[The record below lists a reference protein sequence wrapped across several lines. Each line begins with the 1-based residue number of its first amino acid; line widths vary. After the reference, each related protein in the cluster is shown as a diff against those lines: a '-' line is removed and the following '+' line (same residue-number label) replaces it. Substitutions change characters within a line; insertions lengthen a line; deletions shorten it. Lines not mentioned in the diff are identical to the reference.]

1 MDIGVFIV
9 NRQAQRIRELNNASV
24 GPITWGRNG
33 VGKAT
38 FSLSSDDPD
47 APIIKTWDHEVQIYF
62 DGEISWWGVIWDKRG
77 TPGVAEWT
85 AEDLLTLL
93 WKRFIT
99 TTTALYTSIDQQA
112 IAWDLVANYAQQPQG
127 SEHDNKDLN
136 IQVAGYGPSALF
148 NRSREYRR
156 DEHQNIY
163 DILKEFIDLD
173 VGFEYRIEYDTVNR
187 VFTTFLAT
195 AGQYKPELKLE
206 YGRNISDYTIT
217 ESSRESWNDGYGM
230 GGSAGDVRFEAHVTD
245 HADADEHGLMT
256 NVWSEGSE
264 LDAVWL
270 NERATRKLKTA
281 KGPQSNVDISSV
293 SIPIDYFKI
302 VKPSDRI
309 FVRIEDGA
317 NAFVGFVIV
326 ETVTF
331 NPASEG
337 ELKLEVSVIND
348 PHDDPI
354 LSSIAY
360 SPIDGSL
367 IL

>member
-9 NRQAQRIRELNNASV
+9 NRQAERIRELNNAAVKSV
-24 GPITWGRNG
+24 MWGRNG
-33 VGKAT
+33 NGKCV
-38 FSLSSDDPD
+38 FNMQSDDPD
-47 APIIKTWDHEVQIYF
+47 APVIKTWDHEVQVYF
-62 DGEISWWGVIWDKRG
+62 DGDISWWGVIWDRVG
-77 TPGVAEWT
+77 TPGLIEWT

-112 IAWDLVANYAQQPQG
+112 IAWDLVANYAQTPQG
-127 SEHDNKDLN
+127 TERDNKDLN
-136 IQVAGYGPSALF
+136 IQVAGFGPSAIF

-156 DEHQNIY
+156 DEHPNIY
-163 DILKEFIDLD
+163 DILKEFVELD

-187 VFTTFLAT
+187 VFTTFLGT
-195 AGQYKPELKLE
+195 AGTYKPALKME

-217 ESSRESWNDGYGM
+217 ESSRDSWNDGYGM

-245 HADADEHGLMT
+245 DDYADEHGLMT

-264 LDAVWL
+264 LDPDWL
-270 NERATRKLKTA
+270 EERSLRRLKTS
-281 KGPQSNVDISSV
+281 KGPQADVDISSV
-293 SIPIDYFKI
+293 TIPIDYLKLI
-302 VKPSDRI
+302 QPSDRI
-309 FVRIEDGA
+309 SVRIEDGA
-317 NAFVGFVIV
+317 NRFVGFVIV

-331 NPASEG
+331 EPANES
-337 ELKLEVSVIND
+337 ELKLEVTVIND
-348 PHDDPI
+348 PHDDPV